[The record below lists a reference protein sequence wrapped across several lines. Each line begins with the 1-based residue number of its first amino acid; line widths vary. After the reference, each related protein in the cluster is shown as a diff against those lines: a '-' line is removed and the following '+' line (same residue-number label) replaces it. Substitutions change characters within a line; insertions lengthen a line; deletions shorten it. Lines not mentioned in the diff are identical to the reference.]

1 MADDMF
7 YHGGMTL
14 VDITKDTVTAQT
26 LYKGVTAHDANGK
39 LLVGIMDGTISSENL
54 DAELTEQDNLIS
66 EQDSL
71 IAQIRAAL
79 ELKMTGGAN

>member
-14 VDITKDTVTAQT
+14 VDITKDTVTKHT
-26 LYKGVTAHDANGK
+26 LYKGVTAHDANGN
-39 LLVGIMDGTISSENL
+39 LLVGVMDGTISSENL
-54 DAELTEQDNLIS
+54 DAELAEQDSLIS

-79 ELKMTGGAN
+79 EIKMAGGAN